1 MEVTKNISLMTETPA
16 RKMTKD
22 AMQADYEYRMAQ
34 RFIKKLLDDG
44 LISLCEYDKISAL
57 NREKFCPFMA
67 ELIT

>member
-1 MEVTKNISLMTETPA
+1 MEVRKNAALMRETPA
-16 RKMTKD
+16 RKMTME

-67 ELIT
+67 ELIA

>member
-1 MEVTKNISLMTETPA
+1 MEVKKNASLMMETPA
-16 RKMTKD
+16 RKMTMETMKKD
-22 AMQADYEYRMAQ
+22 FEFRMAQ

-67 ELIT
+67 ELIA

>member
-1 MEVTKNISLMTETPA
+1 MEVKKNASLMMETPA

-22 AMQADYEYRMAQ
+22 AMEKDFEYRMAQ